1 MWKLSTIYIWTTTGI
16 QINALPDQ
24 FIQGTNRNKDFS
36 EQDPL
41 LSHFTYVEPV
51 AFSQNRSLCSILLER
66 QATTGFQ
73 NLTARDWSA
82 FSKSCIFIRQN
93 KRTFYWS
100 IIITFTRY
108 WLYFVVVIEYNI
120 FTGFQYD
127 PWFCVASWSLL
138 TLRPL
143 FLLCEIFKASMNGVN
158 IAL

>member
-1 MWKLSTIYIWTTTGI
+1 MWKLSKINIWTTTGT

-24 FIQGTNRNKDFS
+24 FIQGTNRNKDSS
-36 EQDPL
+36 ELYPL
-41 LSHFTYVEPV
+41 SSRFTYVEPV

-100 IIITFTRY
+100 IIITLTRY
-108 WLYFVVVIEYNI
+108 WFIYFVVVIEWHS

-127 PWFCVASWSLL
+127 PWFYVDRWSLF
-138 TLRPL
+138 TLRL
-143 FLLCEIFKASMNGVN
+143 FFYYSR
-158 IAL
+158 